1 VPLSAWVNWLLI
13 IAGVV
18 CVILEL
24 AMGALTGF
32 DLALIGTSLAAGGAI
47 GLFAGSAK
55 VGMFSA
61 GALAFIYIALFRR
74 WLRARLT
81 LRNTPSNVDAIVGKT
96 GIVTK
101 RIAAAEAGRVK
112 VDTEEW
118 RAELAPSE
126 QAERPVGAS
135 VRVEAVDGVTLK
147 VR

>member
-1 VPLSAWVNWLLI
+1 MGSWLNWLLI
-13 IAGVV
+13 IAGAA
-18 CVILEL
+18 CVIVEL

-47 GLFAGSAK
+47 GLYAGSSK
-55 VGMFSA
+55 VGMFAA
-61 GALAFIYIALFRR
+61 GALALIYIAVFRR

-81 LRNTPSNVDAIVGKT
+81 IKSTPSNVDAVVGKT
-96 GIVTK
+96 AIVTK

-118 RAELAPSE
+118 RAELAGPE

-135 VRVEAVDGVTLK
+135 VKVEAVDGVTLK

>member
-1 VPLSAWVNWLLI
+1 VGNWANWLLI

-24 AMGALTGF
+24 ALGALTGF

-47 GLFAGSAK
+47 GLFAASSK

-61 GALAFIYIALFRR
+61 GALAFIYIAVFRR

-81 LRNTPSNVDAIVGKT
+81 MKDTPSNVDAIVGKT
-96 GIVTK
+96 GVVTK
-101 RIAAAEAGRVK
+101 RIAVAEPGRVK

-118 RAELAPSE
+118 RAELAESE
-126 QAERPVGAS
+126 QVERAVGAS
-135 VRVEAVDGVTLK
+135 VKVEGVDGVTLK

>member
-1 VPLSAWVNWLLI
+1 VGAWVNWLLI
-13 IAGVV
+13 IAGAG

-47 GLFAGSAK
+47 GLFAGSSQ
-55 VGMFSA
+55 VGMFAA
-61 GALAFIYIALFRR
+61 GALAFVYIALFRR

-81 LRNTPSNVDAIVGKT
+81 MKSTPSNVDAIVGKT

-101 RIAAAEAGRVK
+101 RIATAEAGRVK

-118 RAELAPSE
+118 RAELAGPE
-126 QAERPVGAS
+126 QAERAVGAS
-135 VRVEAVDGVTLK
+135 VKVEAVDGVTLK

>member
-1 VPLSAWVNWLLI
+1 VGSWLNWLLI
-13 IAGVV
+13 IAGAA
-18 CVILEL
+18 CVIVEL

-47 GLFAGSAK
+47 GLYAGSSK
-55 VGMFSA
+55 VGMFAA
-61 GALAFIYIALFRR
+61 GALALIYIAVFRR

-81 LRNTPSNVDAIVGKT
+81 IKSTPSNVDAIVGKT
-96 GIVTK
+96 AIVTK

-118 RAELAPSE
+118 RAELAGPE

-135 VRVEAVDGVTLK
+135 VKVEAVEGVTLK